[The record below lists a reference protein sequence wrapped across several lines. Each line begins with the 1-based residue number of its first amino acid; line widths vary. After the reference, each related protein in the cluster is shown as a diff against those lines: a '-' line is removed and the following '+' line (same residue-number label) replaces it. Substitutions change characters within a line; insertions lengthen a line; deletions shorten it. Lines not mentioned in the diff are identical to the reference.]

1 MAITRNP
8 NLGPSQMRMRRR
20 RLFLIR
26 TSIVLF
32 FLLVIILGLAIYS
45 GHEKVK
51 VQTIIVS
58 GNAAVSSD
66 AVLATANEVMAG
78 RYFYLFARNN
88 YLIFPRWEILER
100 LLYEYRTIKEID
112 VSWESWQTISI
123 SIVER
128 KPHSVWCGDSN
139 QCFFV
144 DKEGY
149 IYSQAPSFSGTMFV
163 KDYGNVSTST
173 GEIGQNFLS
182 KQTYTQIFTL
192 IDILDQKNMKVIS
205 VSFDG
210 SDYKF
215 TLENGPEIVF
225 NNKNTFELSFQNLF
239 SAIETGNLDLEKEA
253 NLIKYID
260 LRFDNKIVV
269 GRPALLEPAGKK

>member
-1 MAITRNP
+1 MSVKRNP

-26 TSIVLF
+26 TSIILF

-51 VQTIIVS
+51 IQTILVS